1 MGWFSKKLRIVAG
14 APGGPEGSDSEF
26 QVSDQGGPNTGIPI
40 GTFAGYQPVG
50 FHVTLPGAYSYQV
63 DPSPVT
69 VARYNMSRG
78 VHDVQLSNGW
88 QRTNYGKRTTYASSG
103 YLSGIVPQ
111 VPGQSRLIGQGGSPG
126 NFTPKT
132 QSAIAPV
139 TWQNNVAQAQAQA
152 VNTIS
157 GPGTIGGTLGT
168 GFGASGG

>member
-1 MGWFSKKLRIVAG
+1 MRIKKFWAG
-14 APGGPEGSDSEF
+14 APGGPEGENSEEVRSE
-26 QVSDQGGPNTGIPI
+26 QAVGNPGIPI
-40 GTFAGYQPVG
+40 GTFAGYLPVG
-50 FHVTLPGAYSYQV
+50 FAVTVPGAVSYQV

-78 VHDVQLSNGW
+78 IHDVQLNNGW

-103 YLSGIVPQ
+103 YLSSIVPQ
-111 VPGQSRLIGQGGSPG
+111 IPGQSRLIGQGGSPG

-132 QSAIAPV
+132 QSAIAPS
-139 TWQNNVAQAQAQA
+139 TWQNNVAQAQATS

-157 GPGTIGGTLGT
+157 GPGTLGGTLGT

>member
-1 MGWFSKKLRIVAG
+1 MRKLRFWAG
-14 APGGPEGSDSEF
+14 APGGPEGSPSRSEE
-26 QVSDQGGPNTGIPI
+26 QRSDQSPPNHGIPM
-40 GTFAGYQPVG
+40 GTFAGYLPPG
-50 FHVTLPGAYSYQV
+50 FAVTVPGAVSQQV

-88 QRTNYGKRTTYASSG
+88 QRTNYGKVTTYAGSG

-111 VPGQSRLIGQGGSPG
+111 WPGQTRLFGQGGSPG
-126 NFTPKT
+126 NFTPRT
-132 QSAIAPV
+132 QSAIAPI
-139 TWQNNVAQAQAQA
+139 TWQNNVANAQAQS